1 MVIQDCDNIGI
12 IWLNTTMG
20 LVNPPEWKM
29 LHKIWNL
36 IFDIVMRYIGDKPC
50 MVSLAIFIPGQ
61 SCAE

>member
-1 MVIQDCDNIGI
+1 
-12 IWLNTTMG
+12 MG